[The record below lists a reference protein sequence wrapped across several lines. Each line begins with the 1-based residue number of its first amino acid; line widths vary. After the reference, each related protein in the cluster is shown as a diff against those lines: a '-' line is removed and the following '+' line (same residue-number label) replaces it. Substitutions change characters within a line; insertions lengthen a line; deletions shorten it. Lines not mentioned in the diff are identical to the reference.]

1 MFRFLITAGLSL
13 GITSAAH
20 AQIVVNE
27 FLADPVG
34 PDTGLEWME
43 LVNVSDVPVDLIG
56 WEIQRATT
64 FWSIR
69 YIFPYSVVL
78 APGEHWV
85 VGEPGVLFAD
95 ETVPAL
101 SLGNALSTGDGIRI
115 CNALGQIKDVVIYGP
130 NNTDNLLDDSGA
142 VATSLGPA
150 PVEGLTIARI
160 PSATDTDLSADDWQ
174 VVLNATPGTIN
185 LSDPQDTATAETADT
200 ASPTDT
206 MDSATVTETADT
218 ATAIIETADTA
229 TAIIETADTATAI
242 IETADTATAGIE
254 TADTATPDTDT
265 ADTARSRDTAPPSPF
280 DTSDSAATHGTADTG
295 IAGETGDTATAT
307 LGATG
312 DTHAPG
318 DTATADTFTA
328 RHTADTASPVPDETA
343 DTAPPQDTG
352 HTGSDDTADSPTIP
366 LDTSVPVDTGVLATC
381 TDASFAVGLVIN
393 EVLTEPAGIDPG
405 HQWMELFNRS
415 GYDLDLSGW
424 TVWTGEETFDRYE
437 TLPEGTFLPDG
448 DYLVLGGQ
456 AARYATVTLA
466 GLWLGDGEDSDAVQ
480 IRDCHSTPVD
490 TVIYGP
496 DNAHQWTDD
505 LDEVPTSVGPVA
517 PVGSTIGRRPDGS
530 DTQDSSV
537 DVVVL
542 DLPTPG
548 SSNDFPP
555 VLCGGPDS
563 GVVVNEIFRGEDGTS
578 AWVELLHTGTLPV
591 ALDGWT
597 LEIGRTEWSA
607 EYTFSAGENLLP
619 GGRIVVGDPYVSEVG
634 YPAALSIGNGTRGD
648 TVRLVDCRGF
658 PTDSVVYGP
667 ENPDGWPGDD
677 GTVAQAL
684 APSLNDDQS
693 LSRLPDGADQDDS
706 SLDLSL
712 AYPTPGRANTDGPL
726 DRSSDSGG
734 LYTDVSVVPVCGCNS
749 TGPASTFWALV
760 ALVCLRR
767 RR

>member
-1 MFRFLITAGLSL
+1 MFRFLIPVGLSL
-13 GITSAAH
+13 GLTSAAH

-43 LVNVSDVPVDLIG
+43 LVNISDVPVDLIG

-130 NNTDNLLDDSGA
+130 NNTDNLFDDSGA
-142 VATSLGPA
+142 IATSLGPS
-150 PVEGLTIARI
+150 PEEGLTVARI
-160 PSATDTDLSADDWQ
+160 PSAIDTDLSAEDWQ
-174 VVLNATPGTIN
+174 VVLVATPGSIN
-185 LSDPQDTATAETADT
+185 LPNPQDTGTDETADTAAPTDTADSASVTDTAPPIETADT
-200 ASPTDT
+200 ASQDT
-206 MDSATVTETADT
+206 S
-218 ATAIIETADTA
+218 
-229 TAIIETADTATAI
+229 
-242 IETADTATAGIE
+242 
-254 TADTATPDTDT
+254 
-265 ADTARSRDTAPPSPF
+265 PPV
-280 DTSDSAATHGTADTG
+280 DTSDSAAFHETADTH
-295 IAGETGDTATAT
+295 A
-307 LGATG
+307 GATG
-312 DTHAPG
+312 DTGTPLPNDTGDTQAPV
-318 DTATADTFTA
+318 DTATTDASGA
-328 RHTADTASPVPDETA
+328 LHTADTGAPSLGDTASPPLGDTAAPPVPDTA
-343 DTAPPQDTG
+343 AAGPADTGAPSDTGDTGSRDTAMVPSHTGSDTGPNHTGTRDTAPPADTG
-352 HTGSDDTADSPTIP
+352 T
-366 LDTSVPVDTGVLATC
+366 LLTC
-381 TDASFAVGLVIN
+381 TDASYAVGLVIN
-393 EVLTEPAGIDPG
+393 EVLAEPAGIDPG
-405 HQWMELFNRS
+405 HQWIELFNRS

-424 TVWTGEETFDRYE
+424 TVWTGEDTFDRYE
-437 TLPEGTFLPDG
+437 TLPDGTFLPDG

-456 AARYATVTLA
+456 AARFATVTLS
-466 GLWLGDGEDSDAVQ
+466 GLWLGDGEDSDALQ
-480 IRDCHSTPVD
+480 IRDCHSTRVD
-490 TVIYGP
+490 TVLYGP

-505 LDEVPTSVGPVA
+505 LGEVPTSVGPVA

-537 DVVVL
+537 DFVVL

-548 SSNDFPP
+548 SSNDLPP

-563 GVVVNEIFRGEDGTS
+563 GVVINEIFRGEDGTS
-578 AWVELLHTGTLPV
+578 PWVELLHTGTLPV

-607 EYTFSAGENLLP
+607 EYTFSSGENLLP
-619 GGRIVVGDPYVSEVG
+619 GGRIVIGDPYVPEVG
-634 YPAALSIGNGTRGD
+634 YPAVLSIGNGTRGD

-658 PTDSVVYGP
+658 PADSVVYGP

-684 APSLNDDQS
+684 APSLNADQS

-734 LYTDVSVVPVCGCNS
+734 LYTDVSVVPVCGCNT
-749 TGPASTFWALV
+749 TGPASPLWVLL
-760 ALVCLRR
+760 ALVCIRR